1 MTKVWTCPALWKFGG
16 RRFDATLAIELE
28 TNKQVSEFSSEQ
40 SKMTLVFAW
49 ADDVISSRSCAVKL
63 LQTSTAS
70 FSHGSPIPGRD
81 LTLNDK
87 ELKKKK
93 IKGIYQDPNRHWCLI
108 ECRQK
113 LFQIPG
119 AGHRLQRAVCRR
131 WKPPFPQSIRLPT
144 HALELHLLLNQ
155 IFIFLYFFFITQS
168 SRFDQTGERIQKSL
182 MTLITRTQF
191 WRVLALA
198 WNHLARR
205 RSASECKQSLV
216 FRRPSLIAA
225 ASFMSTSLPGW
236 QSLTR

>member
-1 MTKVWTCPALWKFGG
+1 
-16 RRFDATLAIELE
+16 
-28 TNKQVSEFSSEQ
+28 
-40 SKMTLVFAW
+40 MTLVFAW

-87 ELKKKK
+87 ELKIENQRNLPGPQPSLVLNRMPAEIVSNTRRRASPAESGVPALKAALST
-93 IKGIYQDPNRHWCLI
+93 INSIAYTRIRITSLAEPN
-108 ECRQK
+108 
-113 LFQIPG
+113 
-119 AGHRLQRAVCRR
+119 
-131 WKPPFPQSIRLPT
+131 
-144 HALELHLLLNQ
+144 
-155 IFIFLYFFFITQS
+155 LYFFITQS